1 MAKLIP
7 TIATV
12 RRDDWN
18 SVIAAN
24 RDTQLALDTLSGV
37 KLGSSATPIFGGIT
51 LTNLTANR
59 LVASDATKSLVSSDL
74 INWVTGTANRVTVA
88 DDSDGTITLS
98 GPQDIHTGASPTFT
112 GLTLS
117 GLTQGSVL
125 FAGSGGLVSE
135 DNTRLYWDDSNNRL
149 GVGTQPSD
157 TFHVLGN
164 SILSGEVWIR
174 RNESQDTLIIQVGS
188 DTDYIDPFIKFRRSR
203 GTYSAPTAVQ
213 DGDELGTFVF
223 RGYDGTD
230 WETAAMITCKVDG
243 TPGDDTTDMPGE
255 LGFYTTPDGT
265 IRQDG
270 KVGINDTTPS
280 TTLAVDGT
288 VGITGATSITGR
300 VDIDVT
306 TTTSNQK
313 ALDSALILDTSGGD
327 IAVGVAARSIA
338 YISGGNGITNNVLA
352 HQATAQHAGS
362 GTVVL
367 ARALQGQVQATGTG
381 TVTDSVAI
389 YGNSPYIT
397 TGAVTN
403 SYGLYLE
410 DMAPSGVTNSWG
422 IYQVGASDLNY
433 FAGHMKFGGGVINN
447 TTRITSGPYNVL
459 ATDHVILVDTDGGA
473 ITVNLP
479 AGVEGTNYKII
490 NVGSSGN
497 DVTVDPNGTEQLYA
511 GGAGVSFALIDGE
524 VINIHYNAT
533 EGWW

>member
-1 MAKLIP
+1 MMPDEKKLWMNCWQSIIPLEKPLKEIVMAKLIP

-12 RRDDWN
+12 RKEDWN

-135 DNTRLYWDDSNNRL
+135 DNARLYWDDSNNRL
-149 GVGTQPSD
+149 GVGT
-157 TFHVLGN
+157 
-164 SILSGEVWIR
+164 
-174 RNESQDTLIIQVGS
+174 
-188 DTDYIDPFIKFRRSR
+188 
-203 GTYSAPTAVQ
+203 
-213 DGDELGTFVF
+213 
-223 RGYDGTD
+223 
-230 WETAAMITCKVDG
+230 
-243 TPGDDTTDMPGE
+243 
-255 LGFYTTPDGT
+255 
-265 IRQDG
+265 
-270 KVGINDTTPS
+270 TTPS

-410 DMAPSGVTNSWG
+410 DMGPSGVTNSWG